1 MTAPNLIRTGTLALL
16 LSFLL
21 PLQNPVAAQ
30 IGKVV
35 INAEIPN
42 VPFSATPVQPLKIL
56 FDYYHHTR
64 PNTKVGN
71 HLITGSWL
79 GGTGRYGWDDFVH
92 SNTFDPVFTALEKE
106 YFITVGG
113 ESFKKSTL
121 SKQDAVLIINPD
133 NPKVVPE
140 VPVIS
145 DTEIKNLQ
153 DFVKNGGSLMV
164 MINAGGPGRAAEDF
178 ESVQLRKLVRSFGLD
193 WNEDDTHYSDVD
205 VEKNHPYFYDVP
217 LFHYGAGCTIKI
229 LPEAQKPE
237 ILMQVASDAGYPDR
251 NIKGPGIVQVR
262 YGKGKFIL
270 VGDAGSWTANMSRPW
285 AGNELILKQLFRYLK
300 PDQNVPVPSYPIGKT
315 LNYEVTIG
323 GLQAIPTGNTI
334 SQFPKHDYKMFYP
347 RAITGMPYLEGTAD
361 LALSTTA
368 KTQNQASKIEIK
380 VNNFKWFDS
389 LATTADQQINFIASR
404 QGKVTDITAKGK
416 LANWLTPDIA
426 AIVALMPVEGLKPG
440 DSWESKEVLR
450 IPALNGTDLASVRP
464 LIMEITYIRDTLM
477 NGKRCR
483 LLRSSAEI
491 LASDLN
497 IRVEDIFPVEEFNT
511 VNGANYQF
519 HHPGGGKLLYKREQW
534 VDAVTGVVEKAR
546 IQTRLI
552 TWIRD
557 LRKPVQSSN
566 AERDFNMFL
575 SLAQATT
582 FTLK

>member
-1 MTAPNLIRTGTLALL
+1 MTVPNLIRTGAFALL
-16 LSFLL
+16 LGFLL
-21 PLQNPVAAQ
+21 SLQNPAAAQ
-30 IGKVV
+30 TDKVA

-42 VPFSATPVQPLKIL
+42 APFSAMPVQPLKIL

-106 YFITVGG
+106 YYITIGG
-113 ESFKKSTL
+113 ESFKKSAL
-121 SKQDAVLIINPD
+121 AKQDAVLIINPD

-145 DTEIKNLQ
+145 DVEIKNLQ

-164 MINAGGPGRAAEDF
+164 MINAGGMGRTAEDF
-178 ESVQLRKLVRSFGLD
+178 ESTHLRKLVRSFGLD

-205 VEKNHPYFYDVP
+205 IEKNHPYFYDVP

-251 NIKGPGIVQVR
+251 NVRGPGIVQVR

-300 PDQNVPVPSYPIGKT
+300 PDQHVPVPSYPVGKT

-323 GLQAIPTGNTI
+323 GLQAIPTGNSI
-334 SQFPKHDYKMFYP
+334 SQFPKHDYKIFYP
-347 RAITGMPYLEGTAD
+347 RPITGMPYLEGTAN
-361 LALSTTA
+361 LALTITD
-368 KTQNQASKIEIK
+368 KTQNQASQIEIK

-404 QGKVTDITAKGK
+404 QGKVTDITTKGK

-426 AIVALMPVEGLKPG
+426 AIVALMPVNGLKPG
-440 DSWESKEVLR
+440 DSWESKETLR
-450 IPALNGTDLASVRP
+450 IPILNGTDLAPVRP
-464 LIMEITYIRDTLM
+464 LTMEITYIRDTLM

-483 LLRSSAEI
+483 LLRSSAEV

-497 IRVEDIFPVEEFNT
+497 IRVADIFPVADF
-511 VNGANYQF
+511 NYQF
-519 HHPGGGKLLYKREQW
+519 HHPDGGKLLYKREQW